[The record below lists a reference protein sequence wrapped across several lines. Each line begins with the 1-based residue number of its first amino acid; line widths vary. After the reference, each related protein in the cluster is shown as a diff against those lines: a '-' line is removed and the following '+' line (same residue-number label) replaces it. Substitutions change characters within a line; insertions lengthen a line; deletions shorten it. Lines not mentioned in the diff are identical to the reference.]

1 MKAYVLNKNKEPLM
15 PTTPAIA
22 RILLKEGKAKVVK
35 KTPFTIQLLND
46 STGFKQPI
54 AGGLDI
60 GAVHLGCAAVS
71 DKEVLYM
78 SETLLED
85 DYTVK
90 QKIQRRKGF
99 RRLRRSRIRYRKPP
113 YSRAMMVRLALQNR
127 VAELKK
133 SEVAELYPNFSK
145 KRKVAFG
152 DQSSFVAPSVQTK
165 VNHHLQEMRRVE
177 KILPVSRWVIE
188 TANFDLHKITNPEVA
203 GVGYQYGPQYN
214 FYNVKSY
221 VLDRDGYKCQVCGA
235 SGIKKD
241 GTVLNVHHIV
251 PRRLSNSTD
260 DPSNLITLCS
270 SCHKKVHNNEVTLN
284 AKPIKKGKRH
294 ATLANTVRARLI
306 KALDCKNVLTTF
318 GYQTKFKRQAILG
331 LPKEHYFDAVSIA
344 FDGTKKPK
352 LSDTVYR
359 IRRVP
364 KNEYRRERR
373 RKKTATSGKTYPEV
387 KIRGR
392 YNGYRKWDLVRYGDV
407 TGFVRYLATNKSLVI
422 TDLDGNKLLSIS
434 SNKKPVILQAGSR
447 YPTVIKK
454 AQAHCIP
461 QQIH

>member
-251 PRRLSNSTD
+251 PRRLSNST
-260 DPSNLITLCS
+260 
-270 SCHKKVHNNEVTLN
+270 
-284 AKPIKKGKRH
+284 G
-294 ATLANTVRARLI
+294 RA
-306 KALDCKNVLTTF
+306 
-318 GYQTKFKRQAILG
+318 
-331 LPKEHYFDAVSIA
+331 P
-344 FDGTKKPK
+344 
-352 LSDTVYR
+352 
-359 IRRVP
+359 
-364 KNEYRRERR
+364 
-373 RKKTATSGKTYPEV
+373 
-387 KIRGR
+387 RGR
-392 YNGYRKWDLVRYGDV
+392 VD
-407 TGFVRYLATNKSLVI
+407 
-422 TDLDGNKLLSIS
+422 
-434 SNKKPVILQAGSR
+434 
-447 YPTVIKK
+447 
-454 AQAHCIP
+454 
-461 QQIH
+461 